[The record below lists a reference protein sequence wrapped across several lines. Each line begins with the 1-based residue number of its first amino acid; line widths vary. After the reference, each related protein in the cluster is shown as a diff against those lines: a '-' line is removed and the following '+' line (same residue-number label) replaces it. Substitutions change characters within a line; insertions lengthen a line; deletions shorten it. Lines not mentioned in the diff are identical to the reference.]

1 MNIPKQNN
9 SDMLDSGWWDL
20 LPKHYIKWIRLGRF
34 DRPVGF
40 WLLLLP
46 GWWVLPLTNLDFI
59 NCIKLMFIFLIGS
72 IVMRAAGCT
81 INDMW
86 DKDIDKK
93 ISRTKKRPL
102 ASGEISLFSALTFT
116 AILLFVGSSLLL
128 YFSNLLTLLITT
140 FGFIFY
146 SLIYTI
152 YLKWATPQNI
162 VIGGLSGALPPLIG
176 WTAVNNDIS
185 LLPLTLV
192 LVIFLWTPP
201 HFWPLAIDRLEE
213 YKKEGV
219 PMMPIAKGVSRT
231 KKEMVVYAILLLA
244 ASLAPFFYGLTGYF
258 YLISTTTLN
267 LYFIYLCIAYLN
279 DRENELSMKIFNFSV
294 KYMFLFFLATYI
306 DFLISLYV

>member
-1 MNIPKQNN
+1 MNLASYINLCKPKIVLLLTITALVG
-9 SDMLDSGWWDL
+9 MLLSINFYSNILDGLACL
-20 LPKHYIKWIRLGRF
+20 LGFALLAGASAALNQIF
-34 DRPVGF
+34 DRE
-40 WLLLLP
+40 
-46 GWWVLPLTNLDFI
+46 T
-59 NCIKLMFIFLIGS
+59 
-72 IVMRAAGCT
+72 
-81 INDMW
+81 
-86 DKDIDKK
+86 DKNMN
-93 ISRTKKRPL
+93 RTKTRPL

-152 YLKWATPQNI
+152 YLKWSTPQNI

-201 HFWPLAIDRLEE
+201 HFWPLAIDRLDE

-244 ASLAPFFYGLTGYF
+244 AALAPFFYGLTGYF

>member
-1 MNIPKQNN
+1 MN
-9 SDMLDSGWWDL
+9 
-20 LPKHYIKWIRLGRF
+20 
-34 DRPVGF
+34 
-40 WLLLLP
+40 
-46 GWWVLPLTNLDFI
+46 
-59 NCIKLMFIFLIGS
+59 
-72 IVMRAAGCT
+72 
-81 INDMW
+81 
-86 DKDIDKK
+86 
-93 ISRTKKRPL
+93 RTKTRPL

-152 YLKWATPQNI
+152 YLKWSTPQNI

-201 HFWPLAIDRLEE
+201 HFWPLAIDRLDE

-267 LYFIYLCIAYLN
+267 LHFIYLCIAYLN

>member
-1 MNIPKQNN
+1 MNLASYINLCKPKIVLLLTVTALVG
-9 SDMLDSGWWDL
+9 MLLSINFYSNILDGLASL
-20 LPKHYIKWIRLGRF
+20 LGFALLAGASAALNQIF
-34 DRPVGF
+34 DRE
-40 WLLLLP
+40 
-46 GWWVLPLTNLDFI
+46 T
-59 NCIKLMFIFLIGS
+59 
-72 IVMRAAGCT
+72 
-81 INDMW
+81 
-86 DKDIDKK
+86 DKNMN
-93 ISRTKKRPL
+93 RTKKRPL

-116 AILLFVGSSLLL
+116 VILLFVGSSLLL
-128 YFSNLLTLLITT
+128 YFSNLMTLLITT

-219 PMMPIAKGVSRT
+219 PMMPIAKGVSKT
-231 KKEMVVYAILLLA
+231 KKKMVVYAFLLLG
-244 ASLAPFFYGLTGYF
+244 ASFG
-258 YLISTTTLN
+258 S
-267 LYFIYLCIAYLN
+267 
-279 DRENELSMKIFNFSV
+279 
-294 KYMFLFFLATYI
+294 FLFM
-306 DFLISLYV
+306 V

>member
-1 MNIPKQNN
+1 MSLTSFLNLCKPKIVLLLTITA
-9 SDMLDSGWWDL
+9 SVGMLISIEFYENVTSGLASL
-20 LPKHYIKWIRLGRF
+20 LGFSLLAASSAALNQIF
-34 DRPVGF
+34 DRE
-40 WLLLLP
+40 
-46 GWWVLPLTNLDFI
+46 T
-59 NCIKLMFIFLIGS
+59 
-72 IVMRAAGCT
+72 
-81 INDMW
+81 
-86 DKDIDKK
+86 DKNMN
-93 ISRTKKRPL
+93 RTKTRPL

-116 AILLFVGSSLLL
+116 AILLFAGSSLLL

-152 YLKWATPQNI
+152 YLKWTTPQNI

-201 HFWPLAIDRLEE
+201 HFWPLAIDRMDE

-231 KKEMVVYAILLLA
+231 KKEMIVYSILLLA
-244 ASLAPFFYGLTGYF
+244 ASLAPFIYGLTGYF
-258 YLISTTTLN
+258 YLVSTTLLN

-279 DRENELSMKIFNFSV
+279 DRENQLSMKIFNFSV
-294 KYMFLFFLATYI
+294 KYMFLFFLTTYI
-306 DFLISLYV
+306 DFLILLYA